1 MNLDFEQPKDRG
13 QTHAVFVIVPRFNL
27 ATLVTMIETM
37 RIANYLS
44 SQTLFSWEIVS
55 FDGAQILASN
65 GFSLSAVSRADD
77 ISSADYIFVL
87 ASWGGEYYENRNLVS
102 WLRKRARQGETICA
116 VELGCYVVARA
127 GLLASKEATTH
138 WSWVNGFHESFDNID
153 VKEQVYTIDKRVI
166 TCAGG
171 LAGIDLMLHLI
182 ETIHGAGISGEIA
195 DQMLL
200 HSIRGETAP
209 QRRTMGHGTATLP
222 PVIREAISLI
232 ERNIE
237 EPLSVPEVA
246 NALGVSQR
254 QLERNFKKQI
264 GCTVVQFSLLLRL
277 QRARLLLISTNLSV
291 REIATASG
299 FNTLSHFAYSFGKF
313 FDRRPSEYREAWPQD
328 ESAPSWPGTLS
339 EFITSL
345 QLKQRTQNGPAA

>member
-1 MNLDFEQPKDRG
+1 MDLGFEKPMKRG
-13 QTHAVFVIVPRFNL
+13 QIHTVFIVVPRFNL
-27 ATLVTMIETM
+27 TTLITMIETM

-44 SQTLFSWEIVS
+44 SQASFSWEIAS
-55 FDGAQILASN
+55 FDGPRITASN
-65 GFSLSAVSRADD
+65 GITLSVGSGPED
-77 ISSADYIFVL
+77 ISPADYVFVL
-87 ASWGGEYYENRNLVS
+87 ASWGGEHYQNRTLVS

-138 WSWVNGFHESFDNID
+138 WSWLNGFHESFGDVD
-153 VKEQVYTIDKRVI
+153 VKEQVYTINKRII

-182 ETIHGAGISGEIA
+182 ETYHGSSFSGEIA

-200 HSIRGETAP
+200 HTIRNESAP

-246 NALGVSQR
+246 EALGVSQR
-254 QLERNFKKQI
+254 QLERKFKKQI

-277 QRARLLLISTNLSV
+277 QRARLLLISTDLSV

-313 FDRRPSEYREAWPQD
+313 FDRRPSEYRESWPQD

-339 EFITSL
+339 EFIASL
-345 QLKQRTQNGPAA
+345 QSRQSIDDGPTT